1 MVIIG
6 GSESGKTY
14 VLLNLIKSNMMMIIV
29 LLTKFVLMLKIQIS
43 KYQYLIKKRKENNL
57 KNLKISSSFI
67 ESSNNKQVVYKNL
80 GEYNS
85 RAKCNVLIVFNDMIA
100 DND

>member
-1 MVIIG
+1 
-6 GSESGKTY
+6 
-14 VLLNLIKSNMMMIIV
+14 MIIV
-29 LLTKFVLMLKIQIS
+29 LLMKFVLMLKIQIS

-57 KNLKISSSFI
+57 KNLKILEIIFFI

-80 GEYNS
+80 GEYYS
-85 RAKCNVLIVFNDMIA
+85 SAKCNVLIVFNDMIA

>member
-29 LLTKFVLMLKIQIS
+29 LLMKFVLMLKIQIS

-80 GEYNS
+80 GE
-85 RAKCNVLIVFNDMIA
+85 
-100 DND
+100 